1 MELKEFKTALIDAL
15 KDMDELYEMPEEST
29 NDLIE
34 KIERSEDAHEAY
46 GILCDER
53 NIDADM
59 RVETLLTVLVK
70 I

>member
-1 MELKEFKTALIDAL
+1 MKLKEFKTALIHAL
-15 KDMDELYEMPEEST
+15 KDTDELYEMPEEST

-46 GILCDER
+46 GILCYER

-59 RVETLLTVLVK
+59 GVEILLTILVN
-70 I
+70 